1 MFESF
6 FNKASIWLEAF
17 VNVVVDIINRVISYF
32 TDVIGW
38 FKSKLKGARNKVA
51 YIIKVAKLMEILRGK
66 GLKGLFDKG
75 NVKVITNTG
84 IYEDNSVAE
93 IVHDEQNDKIT
104 DLRLLGSDQGMD
116 VELRDILD
124 SGDLVKLT

>member
-51 YIIKVAKLMEILRGK
+51 YIIKVAILMGKLRGK